1 VTAVATTEPATCACG
16 TTYKP
21 GAAFCA
27 RCGTRRQPV
36 EPVAPP
42 PPRAAGLPIAIAYY
56 MVLLAAQVV
65 AMVNIKLGGDVF
77 TTTWVVTLGFA
88 VITIGFAIPNHALV
102 LPLLGRAGF
111 RPLGYLVLLALA
123 PVIVAL
129 IHGYVHG
136 LGILFDLDQ
145 PGELDMYAG
154 YGIGLA
160 IVLDAVIP
168 PFVEEIGFR
177 GLIFG
182 ALRRNLR
189 FSEALV
195 ISSFAF
201 AFAHLS
207 VPSILT
213 HAPLGFYL
221 CWLRYR
227 SNSLWPPMFA
237 HACHNLGVIAWAAY
251 ST

>member
-1 VTAVATTEPATCACG
+1 VTATGEAATCACG
-16 TTYKP
+16 AAYKP

-27 RCGTRRQPV
+27 RCGTRR
-36 EPVAPP
+36 EPVATA

-56 MVLLAAQVV
+56 LTLLVAQVI

-77 TTTWVVTLGFA
+77 ATMWVVTLGFA
-88 VITIGFAIPNHALV
+88 IVTLGFAIPNHALV

-129 IHGYVHG
+129 IHGYVRG
-136 LGILFDLDQ
+136 LGILFDLEQ
-145 PGELDMYAG
+145 PGELDSFG
-154 YGIGLA
+154 SHGIGIAILLVA
-160 IVLDAVIP
+160 IVP
-168 PFVEEIGFR
+168 PVVEEIGFR
-177 GLIFG
+177 GVIFG

-195 ISSFAF
+195 ISSFAS

-237 HACHNLGVIAWAAY
+237 HACHNLGVIAWATY
-251 ST
+251 GS